1 MRTVGLTL
9 LLGIFTTFIV
19 SMVMVPALVQLL
31 KYRKT
36 PSAAFDSL
44 WDKIGEV
51 PVRVYLLVLIIAG
64 AFTAYGVM
72 ILDDELGKEITGS
85 ADEVPP
91 GLASY
96 EALREY
102 LSLIHI

>member
-1 MRTVGLTL
+1 
-9 LLGIFTTFIV
+9 
-19 SMVMVPALVQLL
+19 
-31 KYRKT
+31 
-36 PSAAFDSL
+36 
-44 WDKIGEV
+44 
-51 PVRVYLLVLIIAG
+51 
-64 AFTAYGVM
+64 M

-102 LSLIHI
+102 SIEFQGGQTNMFIVDAEPGAK